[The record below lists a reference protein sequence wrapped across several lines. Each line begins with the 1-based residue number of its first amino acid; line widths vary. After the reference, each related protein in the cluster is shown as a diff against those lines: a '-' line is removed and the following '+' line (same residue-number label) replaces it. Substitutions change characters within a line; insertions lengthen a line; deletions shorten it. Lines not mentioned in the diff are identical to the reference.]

1 MKGCSMNKR
10 QQHKTLTLFFVFI
23 VLVVVSFKP
32 LVIQVG
38 EWYIGDILKEEVHI
52 NSLDLYPTKLDAY
65 IRNPKNRISIR
76 VKEEFPLQAEVIYDG
91 NMNAFKKYIDLDA
104 NTSLNASVVY
114 DKELV
119 IDTEANLII
128 PGFDTLHL
136 SSKLNMYDE
145 NLSVSLEVAFE
156 KNSEY
161 DFDANVNKEGNTTL
175 VSLQSDVFGGDIQ
188 AVYEENKLK
197 LSIQNIHL
205 SKLLKQYKLDVKA
218 RGYISAEA
226 VVDTKTFKSILH
238 ISSPKIEYEK
248 EILNNVV
255 FDIKEFSYEKN
266 KLKLEYILS
275 LEYIEKNLLFKGDVD
290 IKDVLV
296 FLKQVPYAVE
306 KFDLN
311 TDDKLDELGIV
322 VKSDK
327 LFLNKNLT
335 NLDDSLSL
343 DIKAR
348 YTPKQLTFQTKTQAK
363 TFQFNK
369 SEGVYNLVK
378 KELHLKQNFKLLDET
393 KYIPLFIDLLYAD
406 EALKV
411 KGSVFG
417 GKLDL
422 KLKNNR
428 VNIVMKEL
436 LVDKVAKM
444 TNKQVYV
451 KGGVINGRVFY
462 DLEKKRATIN
472 IRVKKMSFKGIDLD
486 KILGAMELNAFNII
500 NNFLNNDVNKVT
512 KINHLEVDLNYKN
525 EMIHL
530 NDVAF
535 ATPKYRI
542 AAIGDIHQDGNI
554 KSLNI
559 HILDK
564 NGCSSITQKLTGS
577 IYDIK
582 LENKLST
589 IVDVVN
595 FIPHS
600 LVGQTKNILDFTSDT
615 VDSTATLLVHESHL
629 IENNIS
635 LISKR
640 SDRIG
645 ARVIV
650 NSKCKPIYS
659 GLVKDPLKD

>member
-1 MKGCSMNKR
+1 MNKR

-175 VSLQSDVFGGDIQ
+175 VSLQSDVFGGDTQ

-436 LVDKVAKM
+436 LVDKIAKM

-500 NNFLNNDVNKVT
+500 TNFLNNDVNKVT

>member
-10 QQHKTLTLFFVFI
+10 QQNKTLTLFFVFI

-175 VSLQSDVFGGDIQ
+175 VSLQSDVFGGETQ
-188 AVYEENKLK
+188 VVYEENKLK

-327 LFLNKNLT
+327 IFLNKNLT

-378 KELHLKQNFKLLDET
+378 KELHLKQNFKLLHET

-615 VDSTATLLVHESHL
+615 VDSTDTLLVHESHL

>member
-1 MKGCSMNKR
+1 MNKR

-175 VSLQSDVFGGDIQ
+175 VSLQSDVFGGDTQ

-500 NNFLNNDVNKVT
+500 TNFLNNDVNKVT

>member
-1 MKGCSMNKR
+1 MNKR

>member
-1 MKGCSMNKR
+1 MNKR
-10 QQHKTLTLFFVFI
+10 QQNKTLTLFFVFI

-175 VSLQSDVFGGDIQ
+175 VSLQSDVFGGETQ
-188 AVYEENKLK
+188 VVYEENKLK

-327 LFLNKNLT
+327 IFLNKNLT

-378 KELHLKQNFKLLDET
+378 KELHLKQNFKLLHET

-615 VDSTATLLVHESHL
+615 VDSTDTLLVHESHL

>member
-1 MKGCSMNKR
+1 MNKR

-161 DFDANVNKEGNTTL
+161 DFAANVNKEGNTTL
-175 VSLQSDVFGGDIQ
+175 VSLQSDVFGGDTQ

-311 TDDKLDELGIV
+311 TGDKLDELGIV

-335 NLDDSLSL
+335 NLDDSLSS

-378 KELHLKQNFKLLDET
+378 KELHLKQNFKLLHET